1 MIYRLNAAD
10 IPGPVRLRQGAWLR
24 SRLPGELGEC
34 INDICQLD
42 DGLALA
48 YTHYHPRRDLLETS
62 AIERENRVLTIV
74 VALEGESSI
83 LGGDGQRFDFVA
95 GHSTLAALSSGRG
108 ERRFSANQPVRQ
120 LRLIAN
126 EALLQR
132 FQLEHL
138 LEGVGAQHRFR
149 HISFSK
155 DNGATQRLAHT
166 LLHLHRRNAGRLEL
180 QIAALGLLAEQTRAF
195 LPACAPTSKLSPDDQ
210 EKILRAREILLNEY
224 AQPLT
229 IAYLSAAVGTNDF
242 KLKQGF
248 RELFDTSPYRLL
260 TSVRMEK
267 ARELLE
273 MGARVSTAAYQ
284 VGYQHLSSF
293 STAFERYY
301 GHVPKSVAHAGR
313 ERD

>member
-10 IPGPVRLRQGAWLR
+10 ISGPVRLRQGAWLR

-48 YTHYHPRRDLLETS
+48 YTHYHPRLDLLETS

-195 LPACAPTSKLSPDDQ
+195 LPACAQTSKLSPDDQ

>member
-1 MIYRLNAAD
+1 MKLHTIRLSCDAEKIPAA
-10 IPGPVRLRQGAWLR
+10 
-24 SRLPGELGEC
+24 
-34 INDICQLD
+34 
-42 DGLALA
+42 
-48 YTHYHPRRDLLETS
+48 
-62 AIERENRVLTIV
+62 
-74 VALEGESSI
+74 
-83 LGGDGQRFDFVA
+83 
-95 GHSTLAALSSGRG
+95 
-108 ERRFSANQPVRQ
+108 
-120 LRLIAN
+120 
-126 EALLQR
+126 
-132 FQLEHL
+132 
-138 LEGVGAQHRFR
+138 
-149 HISFSK
+149 
-155 DNGATQRLAHT
+155 
-166 LLHLHRRNAGRLEL
+166 
-180 QIAALGLLAEQTRAF
+180 
-195 LPACAPTSKLSPDDQ
+195 PACAQTSKLNPDDQ

-301 GHVPKSVAHAGR
+301 GHVPKSVAHAGK